1 MKLRKRFMALL
12 TVLCTLCGMMSLSI
26 PAFAAEA
33 TTLPSEETGVISELT
48 NDSASTYGSLSG
60 YGNVW
65 HNVGNPAKRASVPVS
80 GIAWYQGHLTVSL
93 ENFNSNTKLKIWVFS
108 PVTDS
113 TGTKNQVIFYRE
125 GVTINDGPW
134 ENISFNPAPTG
145 TYWVQCE
152 VMSNDSAGRVNCWI
166 Y

>member
-12 TVLCTLCGMMSLSI
+12 TVLCTLCLVAFST
-26 PAFAAEA
+26 PVFAAEE
-33 TTLPSEETGVISELT
+33 TPLLTEEVGEIDDLT
-48 NDSASTYGSLSG
+48 DGSAVPYGSLSG
-60 YGNVW
+60 YGYVW
-65 HNVGNPAKRASVPVS
+65 HNTGESAKRGPVS
-80 GIAWYQGHLTVSL
+80 VTGIPWHQGHLTVGL
-93 ENFNSNTKLKIWVFS
+93 DNFNSNTKLKIWVFS
-108 PVTDS
+108 PITDS
-113 TGTKNQVIFYRE
+113 TGTKNQTIFYRE
-125 GVTINDGPW
+125 NVTINDGPW

>member
-1 MKLRKRFMALL
+1 MKSSKRFLAMLTAICSLCVMAFS
-12 TVLCTLCGMMSLSI
+12 TT
-26 PAFAAEA
+26 AFAAE
-33 TTLPSEETGVISELT
+33 TSTPSAKEVSMVNPITD
-48 NDSASTYGSLSG
+48 DSAVPYGSLSG

-65 HNVGNPAKRASVPVS
+65 HNTGESAKRAPVPVT
-80 GIAWYQGHLTVSL
+80 GIPWYQGHLTVSL

-108 PVTDS
+108 PITDS
-113 TGTKNQVIFYRE
+113 SGTKNQVIFYRE
-125 GVTINDGPW
+125 NVTINDGPW

>member
-1 MKLRKRFMALL
+1 MKLHHRLLVLL
-12 TVLCTLCGMMSLSI
+12 TVFCTLFGTTFSTT
-26 PAFAAEA
+26 AFAAEVS
-33 TTLPSEETGVISELT
+33 TPLTMEVGVVDEVAD
-48 NDSASTYGSLSG
+48 DSAVPYGSLSG

-65 HNVGNPAKRASVPVS
+65 HNVGDPAKRSSVPVN
-80 GIAWYQGHLTVSL
+80 GIPWYQGHLTVSL
-93 ENFNSNTKLKIWVFS
+93 ENFDSNTKLKIWVFS
-108 PVTDS
+108 PITDS
-113 TGTKNQVIFYRE
+113 SGTKNQVIFYRE
-125 GVTINDGPW
+125 NVTINDGPW

>member
-1 MKLRKRFMALL
+1 MKLRKRFMVLL
-12 TVLCTLCGMMSLSI
+12 TVICTLCGM
-26 PAFAAEA
+26 AFSTPVFATEA
-33 TTLPSEETGVISELT
+33 TSLPTEEVGVVDKL
-48 NDSASTYGSLSG
+48 NDDSVVPYGSLSG
-60 YGNVW
+60 YGYVW
-65 HNVGNPAKRASVPVS
+65 HNTGEPAKRGDVSVT
-80 GIAWYQGHLTVSL
+80 GIPWHQGHLTVSL

-108 PVTDS
+108 PITDS
-113 TGTKNQVIFYRE
+113 TGTKNQTIFYRE
-125 GVTINDGPW
+125 NVTIDDGPW

>member
-1 MKLRKRFMALL
+1 MKLKKRFMALL
-12 TVLCTLCGMMSLSI
+12 TVICTLCGMAFST
-26 PAFAAEA
+26 PVFAAEE
-33 TTLPSEETGVISELT
+33 TVLPSEAVGVADELA
-48 NDSASTYGSLSG
+48 DDFAVPYGSLSG

-65 HNVGNPAKRASVPVS
+65 HNTGESAKRAPVPVT

-108 PVTDS
+108 PITDS

-125 GVTINDGPW
+125 NVTIDDGPW

>member
-1 MKLRKRFMALL
+1 MNIMNTNSIDNKVRDNNVLRR
-12 TVLCTLCGMMSLSI
+12 
-26 PAFAAEA
+26 
-33 TTLPSEETGVISELT
+33 
-48 NDSASTYGSLSG
+48 GSLSG

-65 HNVGNPAKRASVPVS
+65 HNVGDSTKRASIAVR
-80 GIAWYQGHLTVSL
+80 GIAWYQGHLTVKL

-108 PVTDS
+108 PNS
-113 TGTKNQVIFYRE
+113 NGSGNQVIFYRQ

-145 TYWVQCE
+145 TYWIQCQ
-152 VMSNDSAGRVNCWI
+152 VISNDSAGRVNCWI